1 MIRIKT
7 VTVLSSSAKFQ
18 KGGVADMISLC
29 AGSQGACLLI
39 LMSLSGSSGFTAS
52 GYFIAA
58 FSLISNCSALWK
70 SEKVT
75 EAGTLSPR
83 TVGAKRPLNQEAH
96 RALLSINSM
105 VFPDLATSDITNVSL
120 VNECKC
126 MT

>member
-39 LMSLSGSSGFTAS
+39 LMSLSGS

-75 EAGTLSPR
+75 EAGTLSAR
-83 TVGAKRPLNQEAH
+83 TVGAKRPLYQEAH